1 MIDRTDM
8 SGFNSV
14 KEQLDSLGYDVI
26 PVPVARKYLHIDVCI
41 NIIAK
46 NTVIICPD
54 ILPEGVVARFERRG
68 FNMIKITPEEV
79 MQYSANI
86 QSLGNGKVISSTT
99 NTKVNQIMRD
109 LGLEVIEV
117 DISEIV
123 KGGGGIHCMTFP
135 LVREAE

>member
-8 SGFNSV
+8 AGFNSV

-54 ILPEGVVARFERRG
+54 ILPEGVVARF
-68 FNMIKITPEEV
+68 
-79 MQYSANI
+79 
-86 QSLGNGKVISSTT
+86 
-99 NTKVNQIMRD
+99 
-109 LGLEVIEV
+109 
-117 DISEIV
+117 
-123 KGGGGIHCMTFP
+123 
-135 LVREAE
+135 